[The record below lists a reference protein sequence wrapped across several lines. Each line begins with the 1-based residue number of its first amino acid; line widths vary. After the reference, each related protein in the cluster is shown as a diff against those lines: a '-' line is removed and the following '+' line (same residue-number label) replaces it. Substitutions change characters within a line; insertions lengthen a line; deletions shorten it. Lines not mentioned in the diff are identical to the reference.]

1 MTTATPNIFVSS
13 VSPKAG
19 VRNNTPNIQQIFR
32 ATGARAGIRKCL
44 SEFKTAIANAKAALE
59 ESFTPHLKD
68 ILSQK
73 IREMEEIEE
82 EEITESE
89 PENSDIVEESEVS
102 EEVTE
107 ETMEEEVSLDD
118 ILEELEEDLKEDTIN
133 EAEEEEEIEVEAEEE
148 TEDETEEEAEEEAEE
163 ETDDEDFEIEDMTEE
178 DLTKFIEEV
187 IMDMV
192 EDGDIEADI
201 EVEDDEVEAEEE
213 IEVEDEEEV
222 EVMEVAPTPSLRE
235 TELEGELE
243 EALDT
248 IKALKSDLNEVN
260 VFNSKLLY
268 TNKIFKEKSL
278 TESEKL
284 KVLDVFDKAETVKEA
299 KLVYESLQ
307 VKTKAPKRRS
317 PVKESMMGSASK
329 TIANTKTTKQPIVE
343 TNAMVNRFQTL
354 AGIK

>member
-1 MTTATPNIFVSS
+1 MNRELLEEAIADA
-13 VSPKAG
+13 KA
-19 VRNNTPNIQQIFR
+19 V
-32 ATGARAGIRKCL
+32 K
-44 SEFKTAIANAKAALE
+44 ETAIANAKAALE

-89 PENSDIVEESEVS
+89 PENSDIVEEIEVS

-148 TEDETEEEAEEEAEE
+148 TEDETEEEAEEETEE

-201 EVEDDEVEAEEE
+201 EVEDDEVEAEEEIEVEGEEE

-284 KVLDVFDKAETVKEA
+284 KVLDAFDKAETVKEA

>member
-1 MTTATPNIFVSS
+1 LT
-13 VSPKAG
+13 
-19 VRNNTPNIQQIFR
+19 
-32 ATGARAGIRKCL
+32 
-44 SEFKTAIANAKAALE
+44 
-59 ESFTPHLKD
+59 D
-68 ILSQK
+68 
-73 IREMEEIEE
+73 
-82 EEITESE
+82 
-89 PENSDIVEESEVS
+89 
-102 EEVTE
+102 
-107 ETMEEEVSLDD
+107 
-118 ILEELEEDLKEDTIN
+118 EDLLGDATLAKLD
-133 EAEEEEEIEVEAEEE
+133 AQREEE

-317 PVKESMMGSASK
+317 PVKESVMGSASK

>member
-1 MTTATPNIFVSS
+1 
-13 VSPKAG
+13 
-19 VRNNTPNIQQIFR
+19 
-32 ATGARAGIRKCL
+32 
-44 SEFKTAIANAKAALE
+44 
-59 ESFTPHLKD
+59 
-68 ILSQK
+68 
-73 IREMEEIEE
+73 
-82 EEITESE
+82 
-89 PENSDIVEESEVS
+89 
-102 EEVTE
+102 
-107 ETMEEEVSLDD
+107 
-118 ILEELEEDLKEDTIN
+118 
-133 EAEEEEEIEVEAEEE
+133 
-148 TEDETEEEAEEEAEE
+148 
-163 ETDDEDFEIEDMTEE
+163 MTEE

-307 VKTKAPKRRS
+307 VKTKAPKR
-317 PVKESMMGSASK
+317 
-329 TIANTKTTKQPIVE
+329 
-343 TNAMVNRFQTL
+343 FQTL